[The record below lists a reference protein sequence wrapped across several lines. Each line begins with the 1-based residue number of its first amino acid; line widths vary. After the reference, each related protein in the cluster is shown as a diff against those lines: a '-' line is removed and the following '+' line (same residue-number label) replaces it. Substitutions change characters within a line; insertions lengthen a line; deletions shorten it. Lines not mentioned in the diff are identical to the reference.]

1 VSDAG
6 HGIQLDRPS
15 VVVTAIR
22 EVVDDVRTNS
32 SR

>member
-1 VSDAG
+1 VSNAG
-6 HGIQLDRPS
+6 HFIQFDRPS

-22 EVVDDVRTNS
+22 EVVDNVRTDS